1 MFIYSIK
8 EKNNKKEIY
17 IGKTTNI
24 INRAYSH
31 KSAAKNS
38 ERPLYEWIRKCGG
51 WENMVM
57 EEIKECEVIYVDY
70 WEQYYISFYE
80 KQGYVLHNLQ
90 LTKGY
95 NPIKNIYTKVSQN
108 KKEAI
113 WDIYCNT
120 SLTIYEIAED
130 FAISTS
136 MLSKIVQEHGGS
148 LRKNKL
154 EDYYEEIQMQIQNGV
169 PIRQLARKYHV
180 CKNAISNINKGITAY
195 NPNLQY
201 PLNEKVRDE
210 IFKQFQFKP
219 KV

>member
-80 KQGYVLHNLQ
+80 KQGYVLHN
-90 LTKGY
+90 
-95 NPIKNIYTKVSQN
+95 
-108 KKEAI
+108 
-113 WDIYCNT
+113 
-120 SLTIYEIAED
+120 
-130 FAISTS
+130 
-136 MLSKIVQEHGGS
+136 
-148 LRKNKL
+148 
-154 EDYYEEIQMQIQNGV
+154 
-169 PIRQLARKYHV
+169 
-180 CKNAISNINKGITAY
+180 
-195 NPNLQY
+195 
-201 PLNEKVRDE
+201 
-210 IFKQFQFKP
+210 
-219 KV
+219 